1 MSLALRVR
9 GGAQSRVTDRLR
21 AIATALDP
29 TLRLGPILTLDEVL
43 REDQGTMRLLAL
55 AIALATLSVLLLSA
69 AGIYAL
75 MSFTVA
81 RRRREIGI
89 RAALGAH
96 PRRLLASIFFPGA
109 GPARRRSRR
118 GAPGSSALLDGATGG
133 ELLGGEGA
141 ILLPGVSALMMV
153 VGLVAGVPDPLAGV
167 FGSSLPRR
175 CERNR
180 RCVIGTALAQSKAVI
195 GAGSRRCAPTG
206 RVPGRVGGCASP
218 GRAGVDHSPVDISG
232 VVLISG
238 VKALGH

>member
-9 GGAQSRVTDRLR
+9 GAAQSRVTDRLR

-96 PRRLLASIFFPGA
+96 PRRLLASIFSGRWASSPSESSWGSWQRPCST
-109 GPARRRSRR
+109 GP
-118 GAPGSSALLDGATGG
+118 
-133 ELLGGEGA
+133 
-141 ILLPGVSALMMV
+141 PGVSCWAER
-153 VGLVAGVPDPLAGV
+153 VP
-167 FGSSLPRR
+167 SSCP
-175 CERNR
+175 
-180 RCVIGTALAQSKAVI
+180 V
-195 GAGSRRCAPTG
+195 SRR
-206 RVPGRVGGCASP
+206 
-218 GRAGVDHSPVDISG
+218 
-232 VVLISG
+232 
-238 VKALGH
+238 